1 MKTHDP
7 FCEIENCLC
16 QNRIKGLWEC
26 GICLGVSGTHIIGKN
41 DVFYHL
47 AVDKNIAVCGKE
59 VDRQTDYIRIQYHL
73 CPLCAKISISE
84 DIIYKFWQ
92 KQRGV
97 R

>member
-1 MKTHDP
+1 MCKHDP
-7 FCEIENCLC
+7 FCEIDNCLC
-16 QNRIKGLWEC
+16 QNRIIGLWDYGC
-26 GICLGVSGTHIIGKN
+26 SGVSGIHIIGKN
-41 DVFYHL
+41 DVFHHL
-47 AVDKNIAVCGKE
+47 AIDKNIAVCGKE
-59 VDRQTDYIRIQYHL
+59 VDRQIDYTRIQYRL